1 MRNRKTTSTKL
12 FAHREDEA
20 FQLIIRL
27 ETLFARM
34 FPSRGSR
41 WLRQRLHRASARLSE
56 LIIIAAG
63 EDDLSSLGVNVKPA
77 LPMCKIV
84 DGMLQL
90 LAAYRVL
97 DFRDHNEAVRLITRI
112 LKVIAR
118 RFFGIESDDSDDGS
132 SSPPATNMTMT
143 TPTVMGGEVAA
154 SAPPTFS

>member
-1 MRNRKTTSTKL
+1 MRNRKPTSTKL

-20 FQLIIRL
+20 FKIIIRL
-27 ETLFARM
+27 EGLFARM

-41 WLRQRLHRASARLSE
+41 WLRQRLHRASAKLSE
-56 LIIIAAG
+56 LIILAAG
-63 EDDLSSLGVNVKPA
+63 EDDLDAIGVNVKPA

-90 LAAYRVL
+90 LREYRVL
-97 DFRDHNEAVRLITRI
+97 DWRDYDESIKLVTRL

-132 SSPPATNMTMT
+132 SSPPTTSVSMTPPSMPKT
-143 TPTVMGGEVAA
+143 DVAA
-154 SAPPTFS
+154 SAPPIFS